1 MKEAEM
7 IDKLIHNLSD
17 LIPGSEGQHLLSYT
31 LSSDADR
38 RVFLSNRLRGFTKVG
53 ACQ

>member
-1 MKEAEM
+1 MKGAEM

-17 LIPGSEGQHLLSYT
+17 LIPGSEGQRPLSYT

-38 RVFLSNRLRGFTKVG
+38 RVFLSNRLCGLAKVG